1 MKLSA
6 TISKEPDYQ
15 DWLALS
21 FIPGL
26 GQRTYLKLLK
36 EFRHPKQIFSAEEKE
51 LKSFGLSERLIR
63 DIKGYDWRKEVEREL
78 KKLSDLNIKFITY
91 YDRSYPALLKEIYA
105 PPPFLYVKGDLG
117 ILSSPMVAIVG
128 SRLASVYGLK
138 ATTCL
143 ASELSNFGITI
154 VSGLARGIDT
164 AAHQGA
170 IRAGGRTIAV
180 LGCGV
185 DVIYPRENKKL
196 YQSISEVGALISE
209 FHFGTPPEAQNFPIR
224 NRIISGISLGVIVV
238 EAAKRSGS
246 LITAR
251 LALEQGR
258 EVFAV
263 PGQIDSFRSEGT
275 HKLIKQGAKLV
286 EKVEDVLEE
295 IGQFYD
301 SSKIKTEE
309 AIPLNSGEKE
319 IWTLLD
325 TPKYLDE
332 LAQTLGRPV
341 GEISSKL
348 MTMEVRGLVKEL
360 PGKQYV
366 RKW

>member
-1 MKLSA
+1 MGRES
-6 TISKEPDYQ
+6 EFG

-26 GQRTYLKLLK
+26 GQHRYLKLLK
-36 EFRHPKQIFSAEEKE
+36 EFRYPKAILKAEEKE
-51 LKSFGLSERLIR
+51 LRNFGLSERV
-63 DIKGYDWRKEVEREL
+63 IKNIKRHDWRKEVEREL
-78 KKLSDLNIKFITY
+78 QRLSDSNTKFITY
-91 YDRSYPALLKEIYA
+91 YDHSYPSLLKEVYD
-105 PPPFLYVKGDLG
+105 PPPFLYVKGDLE
-117 ILSSPMVAIVG
+117 ILSTPMVAIVG
-128 SRLASVYGLK
+128 SRLASIYGLK
-138 ATTCL
+138 TATRL

-154 VSGLARGIDT
+154 VSGLARGIDA

-170 IRAGGRTIAV
+170 IRVGGRTLAV
-180 LGCGV
+180 LGCGI
-185 DVIYPRENKKL
+185 DMIYPRENEKL
-196 YQSISEVGALISE
+196 YESISQVGALISE

-224 NRIISGISLGVIVV
+224 NRIISGMSLGVIVV

-275 HKLIKQGAKLV
+275 HRLIKQGAKLV

-295 IGQFYD
+295 IGQFYG
-301 SSKIKTEE
+301 SSKTKTEE
-309 AIPLNSGEKE
+309 TIPLNSEEKE
-319 IWTLLD
+319 IWALLN

-332 LAQTLGRPV
+332 LAQALGKPV

-348 MTMEVRGLVKEL
+348 MTMEIKGLVKQL
-360 PGKQYV
+360 AGKQYV
-366 RKW
+366 RRF

>member
-1 MKLSA
+1 MKPSSTLS
-6 TISKEPDYQ
+6 EEQDYQ

-21 FIPGL
+21 FIPGI

-36 EFRHPKQIFSAEEKE
+36 EFKHPKAILEAEEKT
-51 LKSFGLSERLIR
+51 LRSFGLSERLIR
-63 DIKGYDWRKEVEREL
+63 DLKGYDWREEVEREL
-78 KKLSDLNIKFITY
+78 KRLSELNIKFITY
-91 YDRSYPALLKEIYA
+91 YDHSYPVLLKEIYD
-105 PPPFLYVKGDLG
+105 PPPFLYVNGNLE
-117 ILSSPMVAIVG
+117 ILNSPMVAIVG

-138 ATTCL
+138 ATTRL

-170 IRAGGRTIAV
+170 IRAGKKTIAV
-180 LGCGV
+180 LGCGI

-196 YQSISEVGALISE
+196 YEKISEVGALISE

-224 NRIISGISLGVIVV
+224 NRVISGVSFGVIVV

-286 EKVEDVLEE
+286 EKVEDILEE
-295 IGQFYD
+295 IDQFYNF
-301 SSKIKTEE
+301 SEVKRKKTVQ
-309 AIPLNSGEKE
+309 LNSGEKE
-319 IWTLLD
+319 IWALLD
-325 TPKYLDE
+325 IPKYLDE
-332 LAQTLGRPV
+332 LAQALDRPV
-341 GEISSKL
+341 REISSRL
-348 MTMEVRGLVKEL
+348 MTMEIKGLVKEL

-366 RKW
+366 KRF